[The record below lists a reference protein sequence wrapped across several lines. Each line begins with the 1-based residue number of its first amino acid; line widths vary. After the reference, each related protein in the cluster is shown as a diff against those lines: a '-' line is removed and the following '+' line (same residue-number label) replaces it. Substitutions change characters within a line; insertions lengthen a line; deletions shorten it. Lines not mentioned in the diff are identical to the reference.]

1 MTIINA
7 TTARKRFFKLM
18 EEVRETHEP
27 VYITGKSGNVV
38 MLSDEDYRSIQETL
52 YLSSN
57 PVMREKIIEGLK
69 TSLEQCIEDSDEQ

>member
-69 TSLEQCIEDSDEQ
+69 TSLDQCIEDSDEQ

>member
-57 PVMREKIIEGLK
+57 PTMREIIINGLK
-69 TSLEQCIEDSDEQ
+69 TPLDQCIEDSDEQ

>member
-1 MTIINA
+1 VTIINA

-69 TSLEQCIEDSDEQ
+69 TSLDQCIEDSDEQ